1 VLGGRHPGRHDASR
15 SRGLTDPPGEV
26 LANLPAPVARAKH
39 DGNRSTRLAKAPCV
53 KRELRVIAIAPLP
66 VDKLGH
72 NAAMALAIHGAD
84 RQVEV
89 AHGRAQS
96 QTQAFKFAWPVL
108 IMKQKRQR

>member
-53 KRELRVIAIAPLP
+53 KRELRVIASAHARAEMRRLSAKRSAPSPRLRRSR
-66 VDKLGH
+66 LT
-72 NAAMALAIHGAD
+72 
-84 RQVEV
+84 
-89 AHGRAQS
+89 S
-96 QTQAFKFAWPVL
+96 
-108 IMKQKRQR
+108 